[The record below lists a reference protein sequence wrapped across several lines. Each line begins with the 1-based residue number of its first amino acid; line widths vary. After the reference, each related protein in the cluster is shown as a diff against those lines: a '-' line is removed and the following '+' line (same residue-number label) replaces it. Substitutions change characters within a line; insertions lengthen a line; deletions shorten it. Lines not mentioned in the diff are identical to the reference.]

1 MAGFMDY
8 FTGGTGGTGFDLFGS
23 DASGMNDLLTAQ
35 QQEAIKRQSMLAMA
49 AQLLQAGGRSTQRTS
64 LGQALG
70 QGVMAGQQAQEKGTT
85 GAVNQMLLRSKLD
98 EAKRAQTQREQMSK
112 LLLGDG
118 AVGGA
123 GMDAA
128 TQAINAPVST
138 AGPVGPTLQRAA
150 MIPEIAQNAAAGG
163 APVGSP
169 FAGLSQTQ
177 RALMAGLPADQ
188 QGKAMMDY
196 LSGVQEYGAPQTF
209 VRDGK
214 TVMAQQNKFGQER
227 VMQGATPY
235 EALPQDIR
243 AVQYLTGQSLAGA
256 GPTGVSQVGEYRK
269 QIAPK
274 TEIINKLPAGP
285 NQFVQAGGTAA
296 MGRLSAATDIASA
309 ANDTLRNIDLI
320 APALDQAV
328 LGPGADYRTVMTRI
342 GSQLGVAGPNAEATL
357 QNTRQV
363 VQGLAQSELTAAAA
377 MKGQGAITEN
387 ERGLI
392 KRVAAGDQSMTAG
405 ELRTGMAAM
414 QKLAN
419 QRLMDQSTMLQTA
432 RQVPGFES
440 MAPMFEVQPYRPQFN
455 LGSSL
460 NLGNALNKAID
471 KKAK

>member
-8 FTGGTGGTGFDLFGS
+8 FTGGTGGTGFDMFGG
-23 DASGMNDLLTAQ
+23 DASGVNDLLTAQ

-112 LLLGDG
+112 MLLG
-118 AVGGA
+118 GGEGVNA
-123 GMDAA
+123 E
-128 TQAINAPVST
+128 TQAINAPVAV
-138 AGPVGPTLQRAA
+138 AGAPGPTLQRAA

-163 APVGSP
+163 APIGSP
-169 FAGLSQTQ
+169 FAGLSPTQ

-196 LSGVQEYGAPQTF
+196 LSGRQKFGAPQTF
-209 VRDGK
+209 MRDGQP
-214 TVMAQQNKFGQER
+214 VVFQQNEFGEER
-227 VMQGATPY
+227 VMKGLAPY
-235 EALPQDIR
+235 NALPSDIQ
-243 AVQYLTGQSLAGA
+243 AVQYLTGKSLAGA

-285 NQFVQAGGTAA
+285 NQFVQAGGTFA
-296 MGRLSAATDIASA
+296 MGRLGAATDAASS
-309 ANDTLRNIDLI
+309 ANDTLRNIDMI

-328 LGPGADYRTVMTRI
+328 LGPGADYRTMMLRI
-342 GSQLGVAGPNAEATL
+342 GSQLNVAGANAEETL

-363 VQGLAQSELTAAAA
+363 VQGIARAELTAASA
-377 MKGQGAITEN
+377 MKNQGPITEG
-387 ERGLI
+387 ERGLL
-392 KRVAAGDQSMTAG
+392 RRTAAGDQSMTPA
-405 ELRTGMAAM
+405 EIRTSMAAM
-414 QKLAN
+414 QKLAA
-419 QRLMDQSTMLQTA
+419 QRQQEQEAMLSTA
-432 RQVPGFES
+432 RGVPGFS
-440 MAPMFEVQPYRPQFN
+440 SIAPMFEVQPYRPQFN

>member
-8 FTGGTGGTGFDLFGS
+8 FTGGTGNTGFDMFGA
-23 DASGMNDLLTAQ
+23 DASGVNDLLTAQ

-98 EAKRAQTQREQMSK
+98 EAKRAQAQREQMSK

-118 AVGGA
+118 AVSGA

-128 TQAINAPVST
+128 TQAINAPVAA

-150 MIPEIAQNAAAGG
+150 MIPQMPVGMPAAAPTGMPAAG
-163 APVGSP
+163 NQFAFLSP
-169 FAGLSQTQ
+169 QQ
-177 RALMAGLPADQ
+177 RAIMANLPTDQ
-188 QGKAMMDY
+188 QGKALLDAMA
-196 LSGVQEYGAPQTF
+196 GRQKFGAPQTF
-209 VRDGK
+209 MRGGQPVMVRYNEAGEEQ
-214 TVMAQQNKFGQER
+214 VMT
-227 VMQGATPY
+227 GATPY
-235 EALPQDIR
+235 EAATSGMKEYEF
-243 AVQYLTGQSLAGA
+243 AVKQGFTGTFEQFDAARKKAGA
-256 GPTGVSQVGEYRK
+256 TSV
-269 QIAPK
+269 
-274 TEIINKLPAGP
+274 INKLPAGP

-342 GSQLGVAGPNAEATL
+342 GSQLGIAGPDAEATL

-419 QRLMDQSTMLQTA
+419 QRLMDQSAMLQTA

-440 MAPMFEVQPYRPQFN
+440 MAPMFEVQPYKPQFN

-460 NLGNALNKAID
+460 NLGNALNKAIN